1 MYQYNYAFL
10 LHDKL
15 TLAAFV
21 MLTLAIASSYVV
33 KSLLMR
39 GIFLFLALLF
49 ALYAGRLDWVGLGI
63 VLAMGGI
70 FYCAFQITSKLW
82 RRVFFSLALVFAGA
96 TAFVKFPGIYNWYVA
111 SKIVL
116 SPDAI
121 PYSMNFNFSKSLI
134 GLFFLWFSI
143 NTVANSGGWQR
154 ALKTG
159 TTMGVVAVLVLIP
172 LSYYLGYVAF
182 DLKLTNFFYLWAVHN
197 LLYTCIAEEAL
208 FRGMILKSLL
218 LALQNFKGGKWVALV
233 VSAVIFG
240 LAHYLGGPKY
250 MLLASVA
257 GLFYGYAF
265 MKTDRIETGIITHF
279 MVNSVHFLAFTYPA
293 LQSAF

>member
-33 KSLLMR
+33 KSLFMR
-39 GIFLFLALLF
+39 GIFLFLALLL

-63 VLAMGGI
+63 VLTMGGV
-70 FYCAFQITSKLW
+70 FYSAFQITSKLW
-82 RRVFFSLALVFAGA
+82 RRVFFFLVLVFALA
-96 TAFVKFPGIYNWYVA
+96 TAMVKFPGIYNWTVA

-121 PYSMNFNFSKSLI
+121 PYSMKFTLDKSLI

-143 NTVANSGGWQR
+143 YTVANSGGWKR
-154 ALKTG
+154 ALQTG
-159 TTMGVVAVLVLIP
+159 VTMGILAVLVLIP
-172 LSYYLGYVAF
+172 LSFYLGYVQF
-182 DLKLTNFFYLWAVHN
+182 DLKLTNFFYIWAIHN

-218 LALQNFKGGKWVALV
+218 LALQNFKGGKWAALV
-233 VSAVIFG
+233 VSAIIFG
-240 LAHYLGGPKY
+240 MAHYLGGPKY

-265 MKTDRIETGIITHF
+265 MKTDRIEAGIITHF
-279 MVNSVHFLAFTYPA
+279 MVNTVHFLVFTYPA
-293 LQSAF
+293 LRGSF